1 MRGIEHD
8 KLNKRWI
15 VSEAWGVF
23 FGFSAAAA
31 IISIIHGVINAIL

>member
-1 MRGIEHD
+1 MKGIEHD

-23 FGFSAAAA
+23 FGFSAAATV
-31 IISIIHGVINAIL
+31 ISIFYGVINAIL